1 MVPRLVVRCPVG
13 CADRPGPRAGG
24 VRADPVGGAGVRR
37 CCHRSLLE
45 PAAHLSRR
53 PGGRCRGLAVDQ
65 VRGQRALTPR
75 LAIELPVPGAVR
87 DPARPAPSPAG
98 RQWRGG
104 GVAAA
109 AHAFAAA
116 AGGAWW
122 SRPRRGCGPAGAVD
136 RRGPPA
142 RLHQCRHLRAG
153 VPVAAV
159 AGPYVEP
166 GVTRPRRLRCRR
178 CCRLRPLHP
187 CWPALA
193 PRPVGGWPG
202 RRPRRRRCRHSR
214 HPDVGAVPR
223 HRHVRL
229 RDPARAADL
238 PAELHVRRQRI
249 ARRAPPPCQ
258 RCRPGVRPRLLLRRP
273 HRGRARQRGGGVDP
287 PQSPGPAAP
296 GPGRLAHRVGHPRRR
311 HQGHPRDRLL
321 HLGVPGGV
329 GRCAVRRAH
338 RIDRRHTVRVVLVD
352 LLAGHSRRGRE
363 RAHRPGVRGRHL
375 HRGRARLHH
384 QPHHH
389 RPVPGD
395 VRDVGHRQRHHVHAG
410 QPLCRLA
417 AGSVDPQRRPG
428 RSQPGARP
436 HDHPGGRRVTAV
448 VAPPTTDGLSVRGLS
463 VRFGGLVAVDNLD
476 LDAPEGRLTGLI
488 GPNGAGKTTTFDA
501 CSGLNTPS
509 EGSVHLFG
517 NDVSRLGPPARAQR
531 GLGRTFQRM
540 ELFNSLSVADNVAL
554 GREAAMA
561 GSNVLRQ
568 IVASRHEQDEMMEAA
583 AGAMELCGISDLA
596 DRRASALSTGQ
607 RRLVELARALA
618 GRFRILLLDEPSS
631 GLDHNETARF
641 GDILE
646 RVMAERGV
654 GLLLVEHDMSLV
666 MRVCH
671 HVYVLDFGKLIFEGS
686 TDDIRDSEIVRAAY
700 LGAEEV

>member
-1 MVPRLVVRCPVG
+1 
-13 CADRPGPRAGG
+13 
-24 VRADPVGGAGVRR
+24 
-37 CCHRSLLE
+37 
-45 PAAHLSRR
+45 
-53 PGGRCRGLAVDQ
+53 
-65 VRGQRALTPR
+65 
-75 LAIELPVPGAVR
+75 
-87 DPARPAPSPAG
+87 
-98 RQWRGG
+98 
-104 GVAAA
+104 
-109 AHAFAAA
+109 
-116 AGGAWW
+116 
-122 SRPRRGCGPAGAVD
+122 
-136 RRGPPA
+136 
-142 RLHQCRHLRAG
+142 
-153 VPVAAV
+153 
-159 AGPYVEP
+159 
-166 GVTRPRRLRCRR
+166 
-178 CCRLRPLHP
+178 
-187 CWPALA
+187 
-193 PRPVGGWPG
+193 
-202 RRPRRRRCRHSR
+202 
-214 HPDVGAVPR
+214 
-223 HRHVRL
+223 
-229 RDPARAADL
+229 
-238 PAELHVRRQRI
+238 
-249 ARRAPPPCQ
+249 
-258 RCRPGVRPRLLLRRP
+258 
-273 HRGRARQRGGGVDP
+273 
-287 PQSPGPAAP
+287 
-296 GPGRLAHRVGHPRRR
+296 
-311 HQGHPRDRLL
+311 
-321 HLGVPGGV
+321 
-329 GRCAVRRAH
+329 
-338 RIDRRHTVRVVLVD
+338 
-352 LLAGHSRRGRE
+352 
-363 RAHRPGVRGRHL
+363 
-375 HRGRARLHH
+375 
-384 QPHHH
+384 
-389 RPVPGD
+389 
-395 VRDVGHRQRHHVHAG
+395 
-410 QPLCRLA
+410 
-417 AGSVDPQRRPG
+417 
-428 RSQPGARP
+428 
-436 HDHPGGRRVTAV
+436 VTAV

-509 EGSVHLFG
+509 DGSVHLFG